1 MSTPTA
7 TSSPA
12 RPPSL
17 YPPEG
22 FGAPKFRKGHAMEE
36 DLTGLPKGTE
46 IFSADNHI
54 SVADDIF
61 YERFPEEL
69 KGAAPR
75 IWYEDGAY
83 MVGMKGKAWTG
94 GDFGRVLMQYDDLAG
109 AASNN
114 IEARIRE
121 LAEDGIDRELA
132 FPNAVLALFHYP
144 DKSLRERVFRIYN
157 EHIADLQERSK
168 GHFYGVGLINWWDPK
183 GTRSTLEELKSLG
196 LKTFLLPLNPG
207 KDDEG
212 NIYDYGSTDMDAVWD
227 EIEAAGI
234 PVSHHIGETP
244 PKTPCQHNSV
254 VVGMMVNVDS
264 FREQFAKYV
273 FSGILDRHPSLKI
286 GWFEGGIAW
295 VPTALQDAEH
305 MLASY
310 RHMFN
315 HELSHDVRHYWSE
328 HMCAS
333 FMVDTLGLEL
343 IDKIGEDN
351 VMWSSDY
358 PHNESTFGYSE
369 KSLKTVVDA
378 VGQEAATKIVS
389 TNIKNFLGVE

>member
-7 TSSPA
+7 PSPTHL
-12 RPPSL
+12 PTTL

-22 FGAPKFRKGHAMEE
+22 FGAPKNRQGHASAEG
-36 DLTGLPKGTE
+36 LTGLPKGTE

-109 AASNN
+109 AATNN

-121 LAEDGIDRELA
+121 LKEDGIDKELA

-144 DKSLRERVFRIYN
+144 DKAIRERVFRIYN
-157 EHIADLQERSK
+157 EVMADLQERSN

-183 GTRSTLEELKSLG
+183 GTRSTLEELKALK

-207 KDDEG
+207 KDDDG
-212 NIYDYGSTDMDAVWD
+212 NIYDYGSTEMDAVWD
-227 EIEAAGI
+227 EIEASGV

-315 HELSHDVRHYWSE
+315 HELSNDVRHYWDN

-333 FMVDTLGLEL
+333 FMVDPLGLRL
-343 IDKIGEDN
+343 IDQIGVDN

-369 KSLKTVVDA
+369 KSLASVVEA
-378 VGQEAATKIVS
+378 VGPENAVKIVS
-389 TNIKNFLGVE
+389 TNIKNFLGVS

>member
-1 MSTPTA
+1 MSTPTS
-7 TSSPA
+7 TSPT
-12 RPPSL
+12 PSAL

-22 FGAPKFRKGHAMEE
+22 FGAPKFRKGHAMG
-36 DLTGLPKGTE
+36 DFGLPAGTE

-114 IEARIRE
+114 IEARVRE
-121 LAEDGIDRELA
+121 LKEDGVDKELA

-207 KDDEG
+207 KDDDG

-234 PVSHHIGETP
+234 PVAHHIGETP

-315 HELSHDVRHYWSE
+315 HELSHDVRHYWNE

-333 FMVDTLGLEL
+333 FMVDPLGLEL
-343 IDKIGEDN
+343 IEKIGEDN

-378 VGQEAATKIVS
+378 VGPEAATKIVS

>member
-1 MSTPTA
+1 MSTPTS
-7 TSSPA
+7 T
-12 RPPSL
+12 L

-22 FGAPKFRKGHAMEE
+22 FGAPKYRKGHATG
-36 DLTGLPKGTE
+36 DFGLPAGTE

-121 LAEDGIDRELA
+121 LHEDGIDKELA

-183 GTRSTLEELKSLG
+183 GTRSTLEELKALG

-207 KDDEG
+207 KDDDG
-212 NIYDYGSTDMDAVWD
+212 NIYDYGSTEMDAVWD
-227 EIEAAGI
+227 EIEAAGV

-273 FSGILDRHPSLKI
+273 FSGILDRHPSLKV

-315 HELSHDVRHYWSE
+315 HQLTRGVRDYWND

-333 FMVDTLGLEL
+333 FMVDPLGLRL
-343 IDKIGEDN
+343 IDKIGVEN

-378 VGQEAATKIVS
+378 VGPEAATKIVS

>member
-1 MSTPTA
+1 MSTPTS
-7 TSSPA
+7 T
-12 RPPSL
+12 L

-22 FGAPKFRKGHAMEE
+22 FGAPKYRKGHAKG
-36 DLTGLPKGTE
+36 DFGLPAGTE

-114 IEARIRE
+114 IDARIRE
-121 LAEDGIDRELA
+121 LHEDGIDKELA

-207 KDDEG
+207 KDDDG
-212 NIYDYGSTDMDAVWD
+212 NIYDYGSTEMDAVWD
-227 EIEAAGI
+227 EIEAAGV

-273 FSGILDRHPSLKI
+273 FSGILDRHPSLKV

-315 HELSHDVRHYWSE
+315 HQLTRGVRDYWND

-333 FMVDTLGLEL
+333 FMVDPLGLRL
-343 IDKIGEDN
+343 IDKIGVEN

-378 VGQEAATKIVS
+378 VGPEAATKIVS

>member
-1 MSTPTA
+1 MVPPVSSPTA
-7 TSSPA
+7 I
-12 RPPSL
+12 L

-22 FGAPKFRKGHAMEE
+22 FGAPKYRKGHATG
-36 DLTGLPKGTE
+36 DYGLPKGTE

-114 IEARIRE
+114 IEARIAQ
-121 LAEDGIDRELA
+121 LAEDGIDKELA

-144 DKSLRERVFRIYN
+144 DKALRERVFRIYN
-157 EHIADLQERSK
+157 EHIADLQERSN

-183 GTRSTLEELKSLG
+183 GTRATLAELKSLG

-227 EIEAAGI
+227 VIEESGI

-273 FSGILDRHPSLKI
+273 FSGILDRHPKLKI

-310 RHMFN
+310 RHMLN
-315 HELSHDVRHYWSE
+315 HELQHPVRHYWDD
-328 HMCAS
+328 HMSAS
-333 FMVDTLGLEL
+333 FMVDPLGLEL
-343 IDKIGEDN
+343 IDKIGVDN

-369 KSLKTVVDA
+369 KSLKTVADA
-378 VGQEAATKIVS
+378 VGPEAATKIVS
-389 TNIKNFLGVE
+389 TNVKQFLGIS

>member
-7 TSSPA
+7 T
-12 RPPSL
+12 L

-22 FGAPKFRKGHAMEE
+22 FGAPKYRKGHATG
-36 DLTGLPKGTE
+36 DFGLPAGTE

-61 YERFPEEL
+61 YDRFPEEL
-69 KGAAPR
+69 KGSAPR

-83 MVGMKGKAWTG
+83 MVGMKKGKAWTG

-121 LAEDGIDRELA
+121 LHEDGIDKELA

-157 EHIADLQERSK
+157 EHIAELQERSK

-207 KDDEG
+207 KDEEG

-227 EIEAAGI
+227 EIEAAGV

-315 HELSHDVRHYWSE
+315 HQLTHDVRQYWND
-328 HMCAS
+328 HMSAS
-333 FMVDTLGLEL
+333 FMVDPLGLEL
-343 IDKIGEDN
+343 IDKIGVDN

-378 VGQEAATKIVS
+378 VGPEAATKIVS
-389 TNIKNFLGVE
+389 TNIKNFLGVK

>member
-7 TSSPA
+7 PSPTHPPTACIHPKASAPPRTGRGTRRALSSA
-12 RPPSL
+12 CPP
-17 YPPEG
+17 
-22 FGAPKFRKGHAMEE
+22 
-36 DLTGLPKGTE
+36 GTE

-121 LAEDGIDRELA
+121 LKEDGIDRELA

-157 EHIADLQERSK
+157 EHIADLQERSN

-183 GTRSTLEELKSLG
+183 GTRDTLAELKSLG

-207 KDDEG
+207 KDDDG
-212 NIYDYGSTDMDAVWD
+212 NIYDYGASVHGRGLGRDRGGRH
-227 EIEAAGI
+227 AGQ
-234 PVSHHIGETP
+234 P
-244 PKTPCQHNSV
+244 PH
-254 VVGMMVNVDS
+254 
-264 FREQFAKYV
+264 R
-273 FSGILDRHPSLKI
+273 
-286 GWFEGGIAW
+286 
-295 VPTALQDAEH
+295 
-305 MLASY
+305 
-310 RHMFN
+310 
-315 HELSHDVRHYWSE
+315 
-328 HMCAS
+328 
-333 FMVDTLGLEL
+333 
-343 IDKIGEDN
+343 
-351 VMWSSDY
+351 
-358 PHNESTFGYSE
+358 
-369 KSLKTVVDA
+369 
-378 VGQEAATKIVS
+378 
-389 TNIKNFLGVE
+389 